1 MSTDSTDALDA
12 VKIYD
17 LRSEQKDPHRDSKQR
32 NGKTSRR
39 DVSKIDSIVI
49 HQTGVKFGA
58 AQYQIDA
65 AGGDRELAL
74 ARRSLTVACHVMAFH
89 DGFVAWPTELSWYI
103 YHANKLN
110 GGSLGIEIDGNYP
123 GLVGGQTNNGK
134 EATEVTDAVV
144 TAAQRGVKLL
154 YEEGKKLGC
163 PIQYIFAHRQ
173 SSGSRRADPGE
184 ALWRR
189 VVLDYAIP
197 VLGLEPRRDFTIDK
211 GRTVPKDWDPDG
223 TGSY

>member
-1 MSTDSTDALDA
+1 MSDHLDA

-17 LRSEQKDPHRDSKQR
+17 LRSEQTSPHRDSKQS
-32 NGKTSRR
+32 NGRTLQR
-39 DVSKIDSIVI
+39 DVSTIDSIVI

-58 AQYQIDA
+58 EQYQIDM

-89 DGFVAWPTELSWYI
+89 DGFLAWPTELSWHI
-103 YHANKLN
+103 YHANRLD

-123 GLVGGQTNNGK
+123 GLVGGKTNNGK
-134 EATEVTDAVV
+134 DATYVTDAVV
-144 TAAQRGVKLL
+144 SAAQRGVKLL

-163 PIQYIFAHRQ
+163 PIEYIYAHRQ
-173 SSGSRRADPGE
+173 LSGSRRADPGE
-184 ALWRR
+184 ELWRR

-197 VLGLEPRRDFTIDK
+197 VLGLKPRRDFTIDK
-211 GRTVPKDWDPDG
+211 GRTIPTNWDPEG
-223 TGSY
+223 IGSY